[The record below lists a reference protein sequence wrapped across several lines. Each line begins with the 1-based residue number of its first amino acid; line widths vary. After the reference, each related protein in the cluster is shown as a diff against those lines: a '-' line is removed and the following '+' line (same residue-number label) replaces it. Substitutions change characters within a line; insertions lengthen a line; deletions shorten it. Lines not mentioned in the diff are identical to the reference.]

1 MAIQA
6 VAGTVQHS
14 GVFIPELWSTKLLV
28 KFYASCVLASI
39 SNTDYSGEIKNVGDV
54 VKIRQTPDITIR
66 SYTKNSNLVHQRPE
80 SSVVE
85 FPISYAKYFD
95 FIADDIDVYQSDIK
109 IMTNWAED
117 AAQQMKITIE
127 DGSDSDGVF
136 ANVYADAH
144 ASNKGASAGAK
155 SGDINMGSSGA
166 PLAVTKTD
174 ILDQIVD
181 VNTVLS
187 EQNVPET
194 QRWMVVPVWFCGMIL
209 KSDLKDASLA
219 GDGTS
224 ILRNGRIGLID
235 RTEIFESNLLYSTT
249 DGSYTVWHAIGGQR
263 HALSFAAQM
272 TKVEHLDKV
281 ESTFGSI
288 VRGLNVYGYK
298 ILKSQALVDFYIRK
312 GTA

>member
-1 MAIQA
+1 M
-6 VAGTVQHS
+6 
-14 GVFIPELWSTKLLV
+14 
-28 KFYASCVLASI
+28 
-39 SNTDYSGEIKNVGDV
+39 
-54 VKIRQTPDITIR
+54 
-66 SYTKNSNLVHQRPE
+66 
-80 SSVVE
+80 
-85 FPISYAKYFD
+85 FD

-117 AAQQMKITIE
+117 AASQMKIAIE
-127 DGSDSDGVF
+127 DGSDTDGVF

-144 ASNKGASAGAK
+144 ASNKGAAAGAK
-155 SGDINMGSSGA
+155 SADINMGASGA

-181 VNTVLS
+181 VNIVLS

-249 DGSYTVWHAIGGQR
+249 DGTYTVWHALGGQR
-263 HALSFAAQM
+263 SALSFASQM

-281 ESTFGSI
+281 ESTFGSV

-298 ILKSQALVDFYIRK
+298 ILKSSALVDFYIRK